1 MKLTD
6 NQLAAIKSIAIADVM
21 EWLGY
26 SVRSSGNWLSVKGD
40 NSLKGNVKK
49 NTYIDFSGRLGS
61 GSVIDLVMQ
70 SQGCDFKTACQM
82 LQSRF
87 LGGEF
92 VTVSPQNTFKQVNIT
107 AMKKYLA
114 NDFVEKFLHPYFHKN
129 NGLAKFLQGRFA
141 SVSDVLQRMNVG
153 TSREG
158 AAVFFYRNAKLQ
170 YEALKVVPYDS
181 QTGKRSSGINIPKGY
196 QAQDG
201 YVQNCFFNEC
211 AISGVHTVF
220 VVESEKTA
228 VVATLYFNE
237 ADFAFVATGG
247 AQKLQS
253 LLSAKL
259 PILEN
264 KRVVLLPDNDAAGS
278 GWMDVKKQFAEDDY
292 QNIELWWLDRE
303 SPEGSDLADFIL
315 GTDDTWKRTFDKLLN
330 KNKEQVNVQPSA
342 ALPAIEIPE
351 LDILELDIPIQPVQE
366 VSLQTTEQAKQALPM
381 VGESHCEVSTTD
393 KQGVHVSDVED
404 LIAFFDG
411 QILPEKVQF
420 FNSDGYCYEVLT
432 NPTHYVLD
440 RIANLKDAI
449 AAGYSET
456 ATLDAYHLRRLK
468 KVIETGAY
476 MPRKLDDVPF

>member
-1 MKLTD
+1 MK
-6 NQLAAIKSIAIADVM
+6 IKSIAIADVM
-21 EWLGY
+21 DWLGY

-87 LGGEF
+87 LDGE
-92 VTVSPQNTFKQVNIT
+92 VVEVSPQQTFKPIKIT

-114 NDFVEKFLHPYFHKN
+114 NDLVEKFLNPYFHKN
-129 NGLAKFLQGRFA
+129 NGLAKFLQVRFA
-141 SVSDVLQRMNVG
+141 SVSETFYKMNVG

-158 AAVFFYRNAKLQ
+158 SVVFFYQNAKLQ

-181 QTGKRSSGINIPKGY
+181 QTGKRSAGISIPKGY
-196 QAQDG
+196 QVQDG

-211 AISGVHTVF
+211 AISTANTVF
-220 VVESEKTA
+220 IVESEKTA

-237 ADFAFVATGG
+237 PDFVFVATGG
-247 AQKLQS
+247 AQKLHS

-264 KRVVLLPDNDAAGS
+264 KRVVLLPDNDAAGN
-278 GWMDVKKQFAEDDY
+278 GWMDVKKQVVADGYE
-292 QNIELWWLDRE
+292 NVELWWLDRE

-315 GTDDTWKRTFDKLLN
+315 GTDDAWKRTFDKLLN
-330 KNKEQVNVQPSA
+330 KSREQMVVQPTV
-342 ALPAIEIPE
+342 ALPVIEMPDF
-351 LDILELDIPIQPVQE
+351 DILAFDMPIQSIQE
-366 VSLQTTEQAKQALPM
+366 VPLQTTEQAEQVLPI
-381 VGESHCEVSTTD
+381 VHESNCKSAEAQ
-393 KQGVHVSDVED
+393 KQGIHMSDVEE
-404 LIAFFDG
+404 LLAFFDG
-411 QILPEKVQF
+411 QILPEQVHF

-432 NPTHYVLD
+432 NPHQYVVNTISDLQ
-440 RIANLKDAI
+440 DAI
-449 AAGYSET
+449 AAGNVKMT
-456 ATLDAYHLRRLK
+456 VLHAYHLQRLK
-468 KVIETGAY
+468 KVIETGEY
-476 MPRKLDDVPF
+476 MPRPLEDIPF